1 MHKKVSFAPRIAF
14 ALFVLV
20 TLGCGAS
27 ARATSIEA
35 AESAATE
42 VVVTDSDA
50 LPDMSVARIIR
61 RQLPARFEEIE
72 MDDVGK
78 EGAPFGQEEFLPE
91 EVFAYVNKSDFH
103 VIIGMNFLL
112 TDAFNELG
120 FGATLEDPETL
131 MEFAGAMGG
140 ENIREEKVLDTLE
153 DLGEKRS
160 AMTMLADVEGV
171 PMRVNA
177 AMFQRG
183 VIGGIILSMT
193 VEGQEAQISFE
204 KLTRLFDERVQES
217 LEGAQ

>member
-1 MHKKVSFAPRIAF
+1 MNKKVSFAPRLAF
-14 ALFVLV
+14 ALLVLV

-35 AESAATE
+35 AENAAT
-42 VVVTDSDA
+42 VVTDSDA

-72 MDDVGK
+72 MDDIGK

-91 EVFAYVNKSDFH
+91 EVFAYVNKSGFH

-140 ENIREEKVLDTLE
+140 ENIREERILDTLGN
-153 DLGEKRS
+153 LGEKRS

-193 VEGQEAQISFE
+193 VDGQEAQISFE
-204 KLTRLFDERVQES
+204 KLTQLFDERVEES
-217 LEGAQ
+217 LAGAQ